1 MGSRVA
7 ENKFHSKVT
16 TGYYQE
22 DAELEHRHL
31 DIISQT
37 LFENYR
43 MPEVVI
49 KGRRIGPAHPA
60 FIIAEAGIN
69 HNGKVERALEM
80 VLAAKQAGADAIK
93 FQTFKADEFV
103 GDPNQTYT
111 YRSQGREITES
122 MLAMFR
128 RYELPREAWFAI
140 KAECDQRDI
149 IFMSTPQNRSDL
161 DLLLEVGI
169 PAIKVGSDDFTNLPM
184 LRSFANEELPLI
196 LSCGMADMAD
206 VYRSLEVVG
215 ALDGRPTVLLLCT
228 SQYPTPPADVNLRKL
243 TTLQAA
249 FPMLTLGFS
258 DHTIRPACI
267 LARSRSRRL
276 RVREALH
283 NGQESARPGS
293 LVLRGAGRPGRG
305 SRRSTPPRPC
315 SEKPSCAPPRLK
327 PPCAGSH
334 AEVSLQFAMLPGAN
348 SSPNRTSRC
357 GVRARA
363 CLRKC
368 SSRPW
373 ARPPVETFSPE
384 SLCIWEILSNEP
396 RRQAFG

>member
-1 MGSRVA
+1 MGSWVA
-7 ENKFHSKVT
+7 ENKFHSKAT

-22 DAELEHRHL
+22 DAELEHRHP

-169 PAIKVGSDDFTNLPM
+169 PAIKIGSDDFTNLPM

-258 DHTIRPACI
+258 DHTIGPLASSLAAALGACVFEKHFTMDKNLPGPDHWFSEGPDDLAAWVASIHTAKAMLGEAVLRPTKAETAMRRIARRSVVAVRNVARGELLTESNIALRRPSTGLPPEMFEQALGKTASRDI
-267 LARSRSRRL
+267 LAG
-276 RVREALH
+276 EPLH
-283 NGQESARPGS
+283 LGDF
-293 LVLRGAGRPGRG
+293 V
-305 SRRSTPPRPC
+305 
-315 SEKPSCAPPRLK
+315 K
-327 PPCAGSH
+327 
-334 AEVSLQFAMLPGAN
+334 
-348 SSPNRTSRC
+348 
-357 GVRARA
+357 
-363 CLRKC
+363 
-368 SSRPW
+368 
-373 ARPPVETFSPE
+373 
-384 SLCIWEILSNEP
+384 
-396 RRQAFG
+396 